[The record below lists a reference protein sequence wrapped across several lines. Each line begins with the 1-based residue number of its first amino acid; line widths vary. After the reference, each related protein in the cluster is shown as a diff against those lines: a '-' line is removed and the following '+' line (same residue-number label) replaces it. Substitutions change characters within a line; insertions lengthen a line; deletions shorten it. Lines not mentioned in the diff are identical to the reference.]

1 LQENSPSSAV
11 GSATDQCYDDIVIQ
25 VRRFNMNHL
34 VEMVREE
41 SLVWYAKCIVQAQV
55 QVKELYLYCEEGEIV
70 IIALRVSAMVQIKL
84 GSNF

>member
-1 LQENSPSSAV
+1 
-11 GSATDQCYDDIVIQ
+11 
-25 VRRFNMNHL
+25 MNHL